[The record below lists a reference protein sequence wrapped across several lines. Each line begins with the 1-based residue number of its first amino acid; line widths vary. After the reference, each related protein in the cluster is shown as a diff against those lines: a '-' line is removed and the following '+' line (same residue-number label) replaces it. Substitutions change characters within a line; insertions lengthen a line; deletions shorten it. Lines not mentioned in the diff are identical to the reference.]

1 MLTRK
6 VLIVDLSKAYSILG
20 IYETNLWDLKIL
32 GIYLDSETEKNF
44 TDFIKFESKNL
55 KP

>member
-6 VLIVDLSKAYSILG
+6 VLIVDLSKAYPILG

-32 GIYLDSETEKNF
+32 GIYDSETEKNF